1 MRREERLDRPGRA
14 VEGGRM
20 RKLQPGRHG
29 QGRGELG
36 AGQWILELG
45 AGQCRNELT
54 NCYDPKQKAVRRVE
68 EKSRAFPPMG
78 PRVDGPAGPRRM
90 GGIMGLQVT
99 SELEVVP
106 RASKCCPGFLGIP
119 ILKGVVGQLL
129 AFKFIGCQVS

>member
-1 MRREERLDRPGRA
+1 
-14 VEGGRM
+14 M

-54 NCYDPKQKAVRRVE
+54 NIYDRKQKAVRRVE
-68 EKSRAFPPMG
+68 EKSRAFPPMS
-78 PRVDGPAGPRRM
+78 PSPPAGPPAPARRM

-99 SELEVVP
+99 SELEV
-106 RASKCCPGFLGIP
+106 
-119 ILKGVVGQLL
+119 
-129 AFKFIGCQVS
+129 GCTTS